1 MKGMNEDQA
10 TKSMRTAV
18 GMYHARD
25 VLTKET
31 ETMDKGTEE
40 EKARKR
46 SLILATV
53 ITQVFGIEAALKAL
67 IWRQRATPPK
77 SHDLLKLYKM
87 LSPETQRR
95 IRERGESRKVRV
107 KSILMEHRHSFQE
120 WRYRDSGDFLP
131 VHTGAIEVAFRAVID
146 TYQEIYGVGDKQD
159 TEKSPGELKK
169 PSQRMVARAL
179 EYDARVRIK

>member
-120 WRYRDSGDFLP
+120 WRYRDSGDFFARTHGSDRSGVPSSDRYLP
-131 VHTGAIEVAFRAVID
+131 
-146 TYQEIYGVGDKQD
+146 GDIWSRRQAGHRK
-159 TEKSPGELKK
+159 ESG
-169 PSQRMVARAL
+169 
-179 EYDARVRIK
+179 

>member
-10 TKSMRTAV
+10 TKSMCTAV
-18 GMYHARD
+18 SMYHAKD

-40 EKARKR
+40 EKARRR
-46 SLILATV
+46 SLILPTV

-67 IWRQRATPPK
+67 IWRQGKTPPK

-87 LSPETQRR
+87 LVPETQRR
-95 IRERGESRKVRV
+95 IREKGEAV
-107 KSILMEHRHSFQE
+107 KILVEGVMMEHRHSLQE
-120 WRYRDSGDFLP
+120 WRYRDSVGFLP
-131 VHTGAIEVAFRAVID
+131 IHTGAIQVAFQAVIE
-146 TYQEIYGVGDKQD
+146 TYQEIYGVQANQG
-159 TEKSPGELKK
+159 TEKSTGESKK
-169 PSQRMVARAL
+169 PDPRMVSRAL